1 MHHDVVLCLAAVL
14 LLVLVPAANGE
25 TAQAVVCTPDNPGA
39 LAGAVREYP
48 LPTASNRP
56 RHTIYFSGVCEGP
69 VVIYRQLRLVLDVQF
84 QGRIL

>member
-1 MHHDVVLCLAAVL
+1 MHHDVVLCLADVL

-48 LPTASNRP
+48 LPTKPQN
-56 RHTIYFSGVCEGP
+56 SGH
-69 VVIYRQLRLVLDVQF
+69 VVLF
-84 QGRIL
+84 